1 MTPPHTDRR
10 SYRSHT
16 RATHCEVC
24 KNRIDYGSMCED
36 CRTRLIAPMI
46 YLIISKH
53 AAGICMPCDMA
64 LNPKKYIDSQ
74 VSVLLHGMCVQP
86 PIKSV
91 TKPVTTG
98 KS

>member
-46 YLIISKH
+46 SQT
-53 AAGICMPCDMA
+53 APERPNSPV
-64 LNPKKYIDSQ
+64 NPTAPTPARPSGG
-74 VSVLLHGMCVQP
+74 GMKVRR
-86 PIKSV
+86 S
-91 TKPVTTG
+91 
-98 KS
+98 S